1 MLKIGIFIT
10 FIFVSVLIFFG
21 IKNGKVAE
29 MSYSLQWD
37 ILASIGLGGA
47 VIGAMLVA
55 TCVPKNIMIA
65 QLIWVITNGYSTIYH
80 TFHSQLINY
89 VILYSIFTIT
99 AIFGSVI
106 MWRKLNHEEDR
117 GYVDPYL

>member
-10 FIFVSVLIFFG
+10 FIFVSVLIFLG
-21 IKNGKVAE
+21 IKNGEVAG
-29 MSYSLQWD
+29 MAYSLRWD

-65 QLIWVITNGYSTIYH
+65 QFIWVITNGYSTIYH

-89 VILYSIFTIT
+89 VILYLIFTIT
-99 AIFGSVI
+99 AVFGSVI
-106 MWRKLNHEEDR
+106 MWRKLHHEEDR
-117 GYVDPYL
+117 GYIDPYF